1 MIFEAVV
8 SAISLQVTRQLAGLV
23 LKHEREA
30 CEIGG
35 AMACGVSSELEASCR
50 AIPAEELLKAIRRH
64 RLETLLAAD
73 PIVLQLIPE
82 LADRLKVL
90 AHKEHMAALA
100 LASLTREMAALFER
114 AGIPMLVIKG
124 VPLALQTTGLLTAR
138 GHGDLDL
145 LVDPSQVGEAIHLLK
160 REGFFETYG
169 PNCLGH
175 NTTQGHYSRWVTI
188 ELSFVRRN
196 PLHQW
201 IDLHWHPSHVRGV
214 FPRFKHLWLQR
225 CSVVINDQTVAT
237 LPTETAFIHACCH
250 AMVDRWMCLRNL
262 VDVERLSRTLE
273 ADGPSMRL
281 RSVRKT
287 CCVAAE
293 LTGSDRLIAIAKRSN
308 SFQTQKVLR
317 LAHAAQAPPVALLKL
332 RQGWTPRNRILYAL
346 HQLNLSHHPCHWLS
360 MAMQHTVPPR
370 ALVDRQG
377 RYCSA
382 WGVMSNRFA
391 KLAWRISAVGG
402 EFPPP
407 HGSEH
412 PVGSP
417 DQQV

>member
-1 MIFEAVV
+1 MV
-8 SAISLQVTRQLAGLV
+8 SATSLQVTRQLAGLV

-30 CEIGG
+30 VEGSRPNSV
-35 AMACGVSSELEASCR
+35 CGVSSQLEASCR
-50 AIPAEELLKAIRRH
+50 SIPAEELLATIRRH

-73 PIVLQLIPE
+73 PLVLQLIPQ

-90 AHKEHMAALA
+90 ARKEHMAALA

-138 GHGDLDL
+138 GRGDCDL
-145 LVDPSQVGEAIHLLK
+145 FVDPSQVGEAIYLLK

-169 PNCLGH
+169 PSCLGD
-175 NTTQGHYSRWVTI
+175 NTTQAQYSRWVSI
-188 ELSFVRRN
+188 ELSFGRRN
-196 PLHQW
+196 PLQQW
-201 IDLHWHPSHVRGV
+201 IDLHWHPSHVRGM
-214 FPRFKHLWLQR
+214 FPRFKHLWHQR
-225 CSVVINDQTVAT
+225 CSVLINGQTVAT

-250 AMVDRWMCLRNL
+250 AMVDRWMCMRNL
-262 VDVERLSRTLE
+262 VDVERLSRKLE
-273 ADGPSMRL
+273 ADSPNMRL
-281 RSVRKT
+281 RNVRKT

-308 SFQTQKVLR
+308 RFQTQKVLR
-317 LAHAAQAPPVALLKL
+317 LAHAAQERPWRSL
-332 RQGWTPRNRILYAL
+332 GDGEWTPRNRILYSL
-346 HQLNLSHHPCHWLS
+346 HQLNLSHHPVHWLS
-360 MAMQHTVPPR
+360 MAMQHTVPPS
-370 ALVDRQG
+370 ALVDEQG
-377 RYCSA
+377 RYRSA

-402 EFPPP
+402 AFPPP

-412 PVGSP
+412 PGG
-417 DQQV
+417 

>member
-1 MIFEAVV
+1 MSSEAVV

-30 CEIGG
+30 CESGG
-35 AMACGVSSELEASCR
+35 AIACGVSSQLEASCR
-50 AIPAEELLKAIRRH
+50 SIPAEELLKAIRRH

-73 PIVLQLIPE
+73 PIVLQLIPQ

-90 AHKEHMAALA
+90 ARKEHMAALA

-114 AGIPMLVIKG
+114 TGIPMLVIKG

-138 GHGDLDL
+138 GRGDLDL

-175 NTTQGHYSRWVTI
+175 NTTQGHYSRWVSI
-188 ELSFVRRN
+188 ELSFGRRN

-308 SFQTQKVLR
+308 SFQTQKALEM
-317 LAHAAQAPPVALLKL
+317 AHTSQQRPWRSL
-332 RQGWTPRNRILYAL
+332 GNGEWTPSNRILYSL

-360 MAMQHTVPPR
+360 MAMQHTVPPS
-370 ALVDRQG
+370 ALVDEHG
-377 RYCSA
+377 RYRAA
-382 WGVMSNRFA
+382 WAVMSHRIA
-391 KLAWRISAVGG
+391 KLALRISAVGG
-402 EFPPP
+402 AFQPP

-412 PVGSP
+412 PGGSP
-417 DQQV
+417 EQQV